1 MKKITNGAGNVIE
14 KRRLILILS
23 LVAALIIST
32 VIWVIWGNTALQVST
47 HYLTYGELPRALDG
61 FRIAQVSDLHDAEIG
76 EDNERLIEALRSAEP
91 NIIVMTGDMIDSR
104 RLDIER
110 TLSFVKRAMEIAP
123 CYYVTGNHESRISE
137 YPQLK
142 KGLLELGVT
151 VLENDRS
158 ELTVGDD
165 TVVFLGIN
173 DPLFSGSSSGREAVT
188 REYLEGIVS
197 EDDGFTILLAHR
209 PEVFKVYVEYGIDL
223 ALSGHVHG
231 GQFRIPFVGGVY
243 VPNQGLFPEY
253 DAGLYTDGG
262 TNMIISRGIGNSAF
276 PFRLNNRPE
285 LVLIELSMGE

>member
-1 MKKITNGAGNVIE
+1 MKKITNGAGNVIG

-47 HYLTYGELPRALDG
+47 HYLTYGELPRAFDG

-165 TVVFLGIN
+165 TVVLLGIN

-285 LVLIELSMGE
+285 LVLIELSTGE